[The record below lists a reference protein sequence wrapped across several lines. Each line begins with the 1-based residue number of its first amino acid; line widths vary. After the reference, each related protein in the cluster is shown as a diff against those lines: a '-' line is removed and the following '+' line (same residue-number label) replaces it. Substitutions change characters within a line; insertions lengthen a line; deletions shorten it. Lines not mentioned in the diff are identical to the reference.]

1 MDCIL
6 RLMITLRIK
15 HLKSMIANLEAEQNY
30 IMALFEGKC
39 ELRDNKK

>member
-1 MDCIL
+1 MEADDYIEN
-6 RLMITLRIK
+6 K